1 MPLSQHLSLSR
12 HVLHLQLSIEVFSCH
27 SSSNNTNTHTQKNS
41 PPNSYVWPQREDLYF
56 HSAPPLLS
64 VCTQGGYF
72 PEHVKCM
79 SSLRWLKLNRTGL
92 CYLPEE
98 LASLQKLVSQITA
111 AHQTLARLG
120 NIPHWLHPVWLY
132 PADPSLC

>member
-1 MPLSQHLSLSR
+1 MHG
-12 HVLHLQLSIEVFSCH
+12 H
-27 SSSNNTNTHTQKNS
+27 
-41 PPNSYVWPQREDLYF
+41 REKTCIF
-56 HSAPPLLS
+56 IHSAPPLPLPPPLTS
-64 VCTQGGYF
+64 PSATQGGYF

-111 AHQTLARLG
+111 SKSDTRAFAEVYHTGLTLCGFIRRTRACVVCVVFKCG
-120 NIPHWLHPVWLY
+120 AGGVEW
-132 PADPSLC
+132 S